1 MTSGGILHSVMQLL
15 QPFFRLGE
23 ASTPWAFL
31 EGGHARVGPRL
42 FPLAACTC
50 EPVPNRLPGSGVE
63 SNRPLEFRTRL
74 DVLADVC
81 QHPFAPHILALNIEF
96 MQTSAK
102 ARGQRLYGHES
113 RRAEGVR
120 HLSSVGASLQMHGKA
135 VPHQS

>member
-50 EPVPNRLPGSGVE
+50 EP
-63 SNRPLEFRTRL
+63 
-74 DVLADVC
+74 
-81 QHPFAPHILALNIEF
+81 APIDSCINNG
-96 MQTSAK
+96 TT
-102 ARGQRLYGHES
+102 
-113 RRAEGVR
+113 
-120 HLSSVGASLQMHGKA
+120 
-135 VPHQS
+135 